1 LDGDLALYHITY
13 NMYVVVCTLKTMLN
27 NYVTIIPESYVPM
40 INMQL
45 NVTMLQLQLD
55 PESKKLLPLKLQRI
69 YYNIT
74 GIPHSSCT
82 VYPCP

>member
-1 LDGDLALYHITY
+1 
-13 NMYVVVCTLKTMLN
+13 MLN

-82 VYPCP
+82 DVLASALNKSHNIQHEVQGDMH